1 MPVIIM
7 FRSLTLAQRGA
18 RELER
23 FGISAAVTKAP
34 VRTTDQGC
42 SYCIRLS
49 EVRLSQAMSILRDR
63 GIAFGRVFR
72 ISGDGE
78 YREVLP

>member
-1 MPVIIM
+1 MPVIVM

-23 FGISAAVTKAP
+23 FGISATVTKAP

-49 EVRLSQAMSILRDR
+49 DKRLNYALSILHDR
-63 GIAFGRVFR
+63 GIGFGRVFR
-72 ISGDGE
+72 IGADGE
-78 YREVLP
+78 YREVLS

>member
-34 VRTTDQGC
+34 IHTTDQGC

-49 EVRLSQAMSILRDR
+49 DARLNKAMSILRDR
-63 GIAFGRVFR
+63 GIGFGRVFR
-72 ISGDGE
+72 IGTDEE
-78 YREVLP
+78 YREVQL